1 MTGPIKDEQ
10 GLEQGG
16 LPSSDCY
23 KLYNN
28 KLLDQAQQS
37 SLGVELSKDL
47 IVSAVGQADD
57 TALLSD
63 DLLKLLLILQL
74 ALDYCEKYNVEL
86 SPSKTKLMQIVPP
99 RKSTFVPYNPIKMFN
114 KCIDFVEQAEHVGV
128 LRSSDGNLPNLLQ
141 MFASFKKALGSI
153 ISCGLARR
161 SRSNPS
167 ASLRILSLYGTP
179 VLMSGLASLVLSPK
193 EISSVDQQFKG
204 TVQALLKLS
213 ISSPAPLVHFVS
225 GTLPGTAILHL
236 RQLSLF
242 GMICHLP
249 GDPLHHQ
256 AQHVLLTSSSV
267 GNSWFIQVRKLFLQ
281 YSLPHPLLFL
291 SNPPQKEVFKKLVK
305 SKVTDYWENKLRME
319 ASFLPSLE
327 YFHPEFMS
335 LSIPHKLLTSAGSKS
350 YEVAKARIQL
360 LCLANQYPSSKNTRH
375 WSTQNPDGLCSF
387 PVCQEQ
393 KLVES
398 SEHILLCCTAK
409 LYSMC
414 LGVRNP
420 YTYQLI
426 TRILFSRSPN
436 KMMQFLVDSSALP
449 EVIHAVQLY
458 GESILKDLFYL
469 SRTWCFSLHRLR
481 MRRLGKWNFR

>member
-28 KLLDQAQQS
+28 KLMDQAQQS

-249 GDPLHHQ
+249 GDPLHH
-256 AQHVLLTSSSV
+256 HPSMSS
-267 GNSWFIQVRKLFLQ
+267 
-281 YSLPHPLLFL
+281 
-291 SNPPQKEVFKKLVK
+291 
-305 SKVTDYWENKLRME
+305 
-319 ASFLPSLE
+319 
-327 YFHPEFMS
+327 
-335 LSIPHKLLTSAGSKS
+335 
-350 YEVAKARIQL
+350 
-360 LCLANQYPSSKNTRH
+360 
-375 WSTQNPDGLCSF
+375 
-387 PVCQEQ
+387 
-393 KLVES
+393 
-398 SEHILLCCTAK
+398 
-409 LYSMC
+409 
-414 LGVRNP
+414 
-420 YTYQLI
+420 
-426 TRILFSRSPN
+426 
-436 KMMQFLVDSSALP
+436 
-449 EVIHAVQLY
+449 
-458 GESILKDLFYL
+458 
-469 SRTWCFSLHRLR
+469 
-481 MRRLGKWNFR
+481 

>member
-1 MTGPIKDEQ
+1 MR
-10 GLEQGG
+10 
-16 LPSSDCY
+16 
-23 KLYNN
+23 N
-28 KLLDQAQQS
+28 
-37 SLGVELSKDL
+37 
-47 IVSAVGQADD
+47 
-57 TALLSD
+57 
-63 DLLKLLLILQL
+63 
-74 ALDYCEKYNVEL
+74 
-86 SPSKTKLMQIVPP
+86 
-99 RKSTFVPYNPIKMFN
+99 
-114 KCIDFVEQAEHVGV
+114 
-128 LRSSDGNLPNLLQ
+128 
-141 MFASFKKALGSI
+141 
-153 ISCGLARR
+153 
-161 SRSNPS
+161 
-167 ASLRILSLYGTP
+167 
-179 VLMSGLASLVLSPK
+179 
-193 EISSVDQQFKG
+193 
-204 TVQALLKLS
+204 
-213 ISSPAPLVHFVS
+213 
-225 GTLPGTAILHL
+225 
-236 RQLSLF
+236 
-242 GMICHLP
+242 
-249 GDPLHHQ
+249 
-256 AQHVLLTSSSV
+256 
-267 GNSWFIQVRKLFLQ
+267 LFLQ

-335 LSIPHKLLTSAGSKS
+335 LSTPHKLLTSVGSKS

-436 KMMQFLVDSSALP
+436 KMMQFLVDSSAIP
-449 EVIHAVQLY
+449 AVIHTR
-458 GESILKDLFYL
+458 ILFTSPGPGDFH
-469 SRTWCFSLHRLR
+469 STASA
-481 MRRLGKWNFR
+481 G